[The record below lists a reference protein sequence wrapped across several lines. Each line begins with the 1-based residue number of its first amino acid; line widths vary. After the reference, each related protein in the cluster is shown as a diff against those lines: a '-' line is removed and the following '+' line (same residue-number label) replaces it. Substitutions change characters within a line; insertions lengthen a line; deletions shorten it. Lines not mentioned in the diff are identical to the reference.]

1 MARNIEVL
9 RNYFLGKDPQLKET
23 MADNSLRLIGIPG
36 KHFVLR
42 TELLK
47 RLQALQDE
55 LEDADEGLLALINTV
70 DGRVALERS
79 ERIQHDN
86 TIMGK
91 VNDNVTAI
99 MNLGNALSL
108 ERDARQSADRQINGR
123 IDTNS
128 TNIAYIQDWIDNT
141 DFVLD
146 EDLAAALENYYT
158 KAQVNQLISTIP
170 TFDIE
175 VVQTL
180 PVQDISD
187 TTIYLVPSQDPQ
199 TANSYDEFIHVN
211 NAWEQIG
218 STAIDLSDY
227 YTKTE
232 TDNLLDNKQDALT
245 PGDNISIVNNV
256 ISTTGYEISKLE
268 NGTKI
273 WDLDTGIYEADSTV
287 SIYYDAAG
295 TVSGPFKGVLFV
307 YNNTTVSTKYWYSFG
322 ETESL
327 RYGNVTANSYF
338 RGGMDISFNY
348 QNKNDKVISISSS
361 STDTQYPSAKCVYD
375 AIQNAREIEE
385 LTSTTI
391 NIWELQAGF
400 YKIKVPSGSSTQVYY
415 KSTNPKTLY
424 YDTYLIVT
432 DTLDTDADDMKYFY
446 LFLQPYQLVDVGE
459 TSYEGFSDFVVGW
472 SEKWGNNQIKG
483 AAKTIKLGNVQFKSN
498 LVTSI
503 SASSTD
509 TQYPSAKCV
518 YDALQNAGRGI
529 THLTVDSNI
538 WQLDEGV
545 YMPPLNGYL
554 YYDPNDNTKRINIIY
569 EGLLV
574 IDKSVADTV
583 KYALYMGKRIAT
595 GTIDML
601 MGISTIEAVQC
612 QTTSNLVTSMSSSST
627 DTQYPSAKCVYDA
640 LQNAGGTTITY
651 GTTDLTP
658 RGIPIR

>member
-42 TELLK
+42 TELLR
-47 RLQALQDE
+47 RLNALQDE
-55 LEDADEGLLALINTV
+55 LEDADADLLALINTV

-91 VNDNVTAI
+91 VNDNVAAI

-108 ERDARQSADRQINGR
+108 ERDARQAADGLLDGR
-123 IDTNS
+123 IDA
-128 TNIAYIQDWIDNT
+128 IEDWMGNT

-158 KAQVNQLISTIP
+158 KAQVNQLISVIP
-170 TFDIE
+170 KFDIE

-199 TANSYDEFIHVN
+199 VANSYDEFIHVN
-211 NAWEQIG
+211 NTWEQIG

-232 TDNLLDNKQDALT
+232 TDNLLDDKQDVLT
-245 PGDNISIVNNV
+245 AGDNINIVNNV

-307 YNNTTVSTKYWYSFG
+307 YNNTVTSTKYWYSFG
-322 ETESL
+322 DAESL
-327 RYGNVTANSYF
+327 NYGNVTANNYF
-338 RGGMDISFNY
+338 RGGMEVSFNY
-348 QNKNDKVISISSS
+348 QNKNDKVTSISSS

-375 AIQNAREIEE
+375 A
-385 LTSTTI
+385 
-391 NIWELQAGF
+391 
-400 YKIKVPSGSSTQVYY
+400 
-415 KSTNPKTLY
+415 
-424 YDTYLIVT
+424 
-432 DTLDTDADDMKYFY
+432 
-446 LFLQPYQLVDVGE
+446 
-459 TSYEGFSDFVVGW
+459 
-472 SEKWGNNQIKG
+472 
-483 AAKTIKLGNVQFKSN
+483 
-498 LVTSI
+498 
-503 SASSTD
+503 
-509 TQYPSAKCV
+509 
-518 YDALQNAGRGI
+518 LQNTGRGI

-601 MGISTIEAVQC
+601 MGISTIEAAQC

-658 RGIPIR
+658 RGISIR